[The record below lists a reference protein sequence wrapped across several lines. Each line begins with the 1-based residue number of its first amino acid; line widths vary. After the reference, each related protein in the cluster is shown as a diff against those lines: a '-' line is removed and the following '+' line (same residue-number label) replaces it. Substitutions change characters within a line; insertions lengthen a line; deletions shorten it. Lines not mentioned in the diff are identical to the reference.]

1 MILYK
6 KRLCQKRMHTKFT
19 GKIKVFRIYFDGG
32 FMKKILKNVLFL
44 AIFALIAILVMDNVY
59 KQIGYGYFKK
69 ALSKPGVTFFTRD
82 NKYKYSNMNSYKIEN
97 KDYNNSTFYKKIKV
111 KRNTPYR
118 ITCMIKTENVNVLDR
133 ACKNSGA
140 KISLLDLDEQSKC
153 LTGTNDWTKVTLIF
167 NSKQND
173 EISVG
178 FMLGS
183 ESEYGNVSGTAWFS
197 DLQLEEGKIDED
209 TNWNVVCFM
218 LKNLDITIL
227 NRRYK
232 YSMSE
237 TDVKQLSECVSRFK
251 KSCEDLS
258 NGSMTI
264 TYNIIEIETPLNS
277 LSYDEEKGY
286 YINPADVEKLID
298 TYIQKE
304 NYDHIFICSR
314 LNDEKSAIKCN
325 NWIGLGSM
333 EYKGIGFSNIR
344 MPTSSKS
351 EKYVYNDKTNQFP
364 EEVFVHE
371 FLHSLEKN
379 SEKYGYS
386 VPALHD
392 YEKYGYYS
400 NSVTGLYD
408 WFKAYMTSTIG
419 SDNQGL
425 SKQIYKLKPI
435 KESNFKTSTV
445 LDEFEDVTNI
455 FERLKL
461 VIKTI
466 NTY

>member
-1 MILYK
+1 
-6 KRLCQKRMHTKFT
+6 
-19 GKIKVFRIYFDGG
+19 
-32 FMKKILKNVLFL
+32 MKKILKNVLFL
-44 AIFALIAILVMDNVY
+44 AIFAVIAILVMNIVY

-82 NKYKYSNMNSYKIEN
+82 NKVKYSNMNSYKIEN

-118 ITCMIKTENVNVLDR
+118 ITCMIKTENVNILDKTY
-133 ACKNSGA
+133 KNSGA
-140 KISLLDLDEQSKC
+140 KISLLDSSEQSKC
-153 LTGTNDWTKVTLIF
+153 LTGTNDWTKVILMF

-178 FMLGS
+178 FMLGA

-197 DLQLEEGKIDED
+197 DLQLEEGNTDIN
-209 TNWNVVCFM
+209 TNWNVACFM
-218 LKNLDITIL
+218 FKNVDVTIS
-227 NRRYK
+227 NRRYN

-237 TDVKQLSECVSRFK
+237 TDIKQLKECMSRFK
-251 KSCEDLS
+251 QSCEELS
-258 NGSMTI
+258 DKSMTI
-264 TYNIIEIETPLNS
+264 TYNIIEIQTPVSS
-277 LSYDEEKGY
+277 LSYDEKRGY
-286 YINPADVEKLID
+286 YVDPADAERLID

-304 NYDHIFICSR
+304 NYDHIFVCLR
-314 LNDEKSAIKCN
+314 LNDDKTAIKCN

-333 EYKGIGFSNIR
+333 EYKEIGFSNIR

-351 EKYVYNDKTNQFP
+351 EKYVYNDNTNKFP

-379 SEKYGYS
+379 SEKYGYK

-392 YEKYGYYS
+392 YEQYGYS
-400 NSVTGLYD
+400 SDSVTGLYN

-419 SDNQGL
+419 DDNQGL
-425 SKQIYKLKPI
+425 NKQIYKLKPI
-435 KESNFKTSTV
+435 KESNFKTCKV

-455 FERLKL
+455 FERLQL
-461 VIKTI
+461 VAKTM
-466 NTY
+466 NT